1 MTQGEKRIVS
11 NRRFK
16 GMRASLFLFTAVSLA
31 LAEDPLRIADILY
44 SPGIYLNHHRT
55 VMIRGVIRELVEE
68 PPGSRNGRIVT
79 PCRFLLDDG
88 TGAIEVHVL
97 WTCRLSK
104 LPEAEQSQFNV
115 TIHAVIVS
123 GLANGL
129 KNDAIVAVAKKM
141 TVADKH
147 DE

>member
-1 MTQGEKRIVS
+1 
-11 NRRFK
+11 
-16 GMRASLFLFTAVSLA
+16 
-31 LAEDPLRIADILY
+31 
-44 SPGIYLNHHRT
+44 
-55 VMIRGVIRELVEE
+55 MIRGVIRELVEE